1 MLRYHLAE
9 AGYIGG
15 YAMFF
20 TRHFLIAFLICMAFC
35 VTASSVQAEG
45 KLRSLLKSRSSDGG
59 GERERGGALMKMLG
73 DNGGSGSCAERD
85 AQINKA
91 LEGFIGKRAYG
102 PVADIQDV
110 AYGPNH
116 RQNMDVFYTK
126 KKIDGMPA
134 PIIVMVHG
142 GGWCVGDKAFKGT
155 VDTKIERW
163 LPMGFMFISL
173 NYPMVPEGLTA
184 LQQADEI
191 AKATAYIQKHA
202 SSWGGDPDKIIMMGH
217 SAGAHLVSLVNA
229 DSTIRDRQGMA
240 QTLGTVSLDAGAVD
254 VPRQMPDVFP
264 PLKERYKEA
273 FGTNEAE
280 WIKASPHH
288 QLDAKA
294 SPWLGVCSTTRPDDP
309 CGQAVS
315 YAEKSKGMGIFADSL
330 PVAMSHGAINK
341 ELGQTSQYTKD
352 VEKFMAQLDASIAAL
367 LSRR

>member
-1 MLRYHLAE
+1 MLFIRC
-9 AGYIGG
+9 
-15 YAMFF
+15 FF
-20 TRHFLIAFLICMAFC
+20 MACAFC
-35 VTASSVQAEG
+35 LAFGVTSAPVQAEG
-45 KLRSLLKSRSSDGG
+45 KLRNLLKARSG
-59 GERERGGALMKMLG
+59 GEGERGGSLMNMLS
-73 DNGGSGSCAERD
+73 DNGGSGSCADRD

-91 LEGFIGKRAYG
+91 LKGVLGKRAYG
-102 PVADIQDV
+102 PAADIKDV

-116 RQNMDVFYTK
+116 RQNMDVFYPK
-126 KKIDGMPA
+126 KKTENALA

-155 VDTKIERW
+155 VESKIERW

-173 NYPMVPEGLTA
+173 NYPMVPEGLSA

-191 AKATAYIQKHA
+191 AKATAFIQKNA

-229 DSTIRDRQGMA
+229 DSSIRDRQGMR

-254 VPRQMPDVFP
+254 VPRQMPNVFP

-273 FGTNEAE
+273 FGTAEAG

-294 SPWLGVCSTTRPDDP
+294 APWLGVCSTTRPDDP
-309 CGQAVS
+309 CGQAQS
-315 YAEKSKGMGIFADSL
+315 YAEKSNGMGIFAQPL
-330 PVAMSHGAINK
+330 PEAMNHGAINK
-341 ELGQTSQYTKD
+341 DLGQPGQYTKD
-352 VEKFMAQLDASIAAL
+352 VENFMARLDPAVAVL
-367 LSRR
+367 LSGR